1 MLLAALATFQVGCRV
16 EHFLSTWLRRKK
28 LHFQCQ
34 QNRLAFKLTLAPSVT
49 NFCFDTDSFI
59 IGIDTHVSVTMAK
72 HPDRF
77 DDLVL
82 TPNDNSIIA
91 GIEGGLVI
99 KGHGT
104 FKFQL
109 KDNDGKIH
117 LIEIPNSKYVPG
129 LKYSLI
135 SPQHWVQEVQDHY
148 PNQQGT

>member
-1 MLLAALATFQVGCRV
+1 
-16 EHFLSTWLRRKK
+16 
-28 LHFQCQ
+28 
-34 QNRLAFKLTLAPSVT
+34 
-49 NFCFDTDSFI
+49 
-59 IGIDTHVSVTMAK
+59 MAK
-72 HPDRF
+72 HPDYF